1 MTEVVAL
8 ARLSISR
15 YRVLLLIMIGLM
27 IAGLCGTLASMQWFG
42 EEIGTKVGG
51 YAIFFS
57 LLPSGVAAIA
67 LFDYGLDHDLSHPDS
82 GCSHWL
88 LRQPIRSWKIATVPI
103 VFKTAWIS
111 SIWIAFALIMR
122 SYSAQS
128 IPIILPCI
136 SFSAVLIWIMVLSW
150 RPFSRGRYKLA
161 SLLVVLPVSY
171 GVVAGGFVA
180 PFIEYE
186 EWRPTAILG
195 SWTASLAFFLSGIW
209 TLLNATKLARITPV
223 GSSLQKGLEID
234 NKAPRFISNLDNE
247 LAPSHPLGH
256 PGKTGPLRS
265 LIWHDFVGSK
275 DWIRQVYLVGLI
287 PGTILYSQLTPLHP
301 VSVIGMFFGIIY
313 LAIISNSK
321 HLIQGNEGNRP
332 VTLANHLPTYLA
344 TKPISTKAI
353 AWGRQIVPLTTACLT
368 YLWTLVVIGGW
379 SLRESNRT
387 TWMRWATDQA
397 AKLEQIEN
405 AWMIGIQLSAAI
417 VLGVGL
423 IFVTRILA
431 HAWVPATGRAWVT
444 VANSM
449 GAIICLFT
457 PLIIFLRWFLSQT
470 DWETTEQSAMK
481 AAAYIPIFAATLL
494 ILKVTFVVTIG
505 GIGLK
510 RRIFNGSDLLVTL
523 VIWFTVV
530 VVVSL
535 VFHRLI
541 PHDLATLKNCMIAVT
556 LVIPLSRWL
565 GLPLAVAWNRHR

>member
-1 MTEVVAL
+1 
-8 ARLSISR
+8 
-15 YRVLLLIMIGLM
+15 
-27 IAGLCGTLASMQWFG
+27 
-42 EEIGTKVGG
+42 
-51 YAIFFS
+51 
-57 LLPSGVAAIA
+57 
-67 LFDYGLDHDLSHPDS
+67 
-82 GCSHWL
+82 
-88 LRQPIRSWKIATVPI
+88 
-103 VFKTAWIS
+103 
-111 SIWIAFALIMR
+111 
-122 SYSAQS
+122 
-128 IPIILPCI
+128 
-136 SFSAVLIWIMVLSW
+136 
-150 RPFSRGRYKLA
+150 
-161 SLLVVLPVSY
+161 
-171 GVVAGGFVA
+171 
-180 PFIEYE
+180 
-186 EWRPTAILG
+186 
-195 SWTASLAFFLSGIW
+195 
-209 TLLNATKLARITPV
+209 
-223 GSSLQKGLEID
+223 
-234 NKAPRFISNLDNE
+234 
-247 LAPSHPLGH
+247 
-256 PGKTGPLRS
+256 
-265 LIWHDFVGSK
+265 
-275 DWIRQVYLVGLI
+275 
-287 PGTILYSQLTPLHP
+287 
-301 VSVIGMFFGIIY
+301 
-313 LAIISNSK
+313 
-321 HLIQGNEGNRP
+321 
-332 VTLANHLPTYLA
+332 
-344 TKPISTKAI
+344 
-353 AWGRQIVPLTTACLT
+353 
-368 YLWTLVVIGGW
+368 
-379 SLRESNRT
+379 
-387 TWMRWATDQA
+387 MRWATDQA

>member
-1 MTEVVAL
+1 
-8 ARLSISR
+8 
-15 YRVLLLIMIGLM
+15 
-27 IAGLCGTLASMQWFG
+27 
-42 EEIGTKVGG
+42 
-51 YAIFFS
+51 
-57 LLPSGVAAIA
+57 
-67 LFDYGLDHDLSHPDS
+67 
-82 GCSHWL
+82 
-88 LRQPIRSWKIATVPI
+88 
-103 VFKTAWIS
+103 
-111 SIWIAFALIMR
+111 
-122 SYSAQS
+122 
-128 IPIILPCI
+128 
-136 SFSAVLIWIMVLSW
+136 
-150 RPFSRGRYKLA
+150 
-161 SLLVVLPVSY
+161 LVVLPVSY

-417 VLGVGL
+417 VLGVGI
-423 IFVTRILA
+423 IFVTRIA
-431 HAWVPATGRAWVT
+431 ANAWVPATGRAWIT
-444 VANSM
+444 VANTI
-449 GAIICLFT
+449 GAIICLFA
-457 PLIIFLRWFLSQT
+457 PLIIFLRWFLNQT

-481 AAAYIPIFAATLL
+481 AAAYVPIFAATLL